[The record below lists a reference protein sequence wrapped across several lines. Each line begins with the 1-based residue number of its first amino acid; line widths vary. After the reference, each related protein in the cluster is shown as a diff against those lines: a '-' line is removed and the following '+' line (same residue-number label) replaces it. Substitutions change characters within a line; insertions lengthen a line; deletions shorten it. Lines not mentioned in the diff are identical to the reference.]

1 MCLQIT
7 LLSQLLLMNRP
18 VIYTDITLPDTI
30 RKPSGIIAGNAAD
43 ATTKILDD
51 LVKMRGARYMT
62 QHRCM
67 LCPMD
72 S

>member
-7 LLSQLLLMNRP
+7 LLLLMNPP
-18 VIYTDITLPDTI
+18 VIYADITLPDTI
-30 RKPSGIIAGNAAD
+30 RKPSEIIAGDAAD

-51 LVKMRGARYMT
+51 LVKMRYMT
-62 QHRCM
+62 QHRYM